1 MILEP
6 DSMAPRDI
14 YRLMVST
21 VVPRPVAWV
30 STLSRSGV
38 ANLAPFSYFNGVT
51 SRPPMI
57 SIAIGS
63 RKRDGGTFPKD
74 TLHNIE
80 ETKEFVVHVTTEALA
95 DVANRSAAE
104 LPPDVSEI
112 TELGLTA
119 LPSVKVKPPR
129 IRESPIA
136 LECVL
141 DRIVPVGDPPLTG
154 LVLGIIVLAHV
165 DEAVWS
171 TETGSVDI
179 EKLRPV
185 SRLGGELW
193 APVNDAFRLVRPDWK
208 AKGIKIE

>member
-6 DSMAPRDI
+6 ESMPTRDF
-14 YRLMVST
+14 YRFMISAI
-21 VVPRPVAWV
+21 VPRPVAWV
-30 STLSRSGV
+30 TTLGRSGV

-57 SIAIGS
+57 SLAVGS
-63 RKRDGGTFPKD
+63 RKWDGDVIRKD
-74 TLHNIE
+74 TLRNIE
-80 ETKEFVVHVTTEALA
+80 DTKEFVVHVTTEALA
-95 DVANRSAAE
+95 EVANQSAAE

-112 TELGLTA
+112 AALGLTA
-119 LPSVKVKPPR
+119 VPSTKVKPPR

-141 DRIVPVGDPPLTG
+141 HQVVMVGDPPLAG
-154 LVLGIIVLAHV
+154 LVLGVVVLAHV
-165 DEAVWS
+165 EDSVWDPES
-171 TETGSVDI
+171 RAVDI

-193 APVNDAFRLVRPDWK
+193 APVREAFRLGRPDWS
-208 AKGIKIE
+208 AKGFKPD